1 MRTIKNREDIFIEFD
16 DFNELK
22 ELFEEVIKII
32 ENKSK

>member
-1 MRTIKNREDIFIEFD
+1 VKTVKQGEDIFVEFNN
-16 DFNELK
+16 FNELK